1 MSSVADSVVALRA
14 RQALGTLVIDSNG
27 NPVGHI
33 EDLVLD
39 RRSNSILFAVIHC
52 GGFPRRGEKSYP
64 IPWESLD
71 YDMAADA
78 YVVSAL

>member
-14 RQALGTLVIDSNG
+14 RQALGTRVIDSNG
-27 NPVGHI
+27 HPVGHI
-33 EDLVLD
+33 ADLVLD

-52 GGFPRRGEKSYP
+52 GGFPGRGEKSSP

-78 YVVSAL
+78 YVVSDL